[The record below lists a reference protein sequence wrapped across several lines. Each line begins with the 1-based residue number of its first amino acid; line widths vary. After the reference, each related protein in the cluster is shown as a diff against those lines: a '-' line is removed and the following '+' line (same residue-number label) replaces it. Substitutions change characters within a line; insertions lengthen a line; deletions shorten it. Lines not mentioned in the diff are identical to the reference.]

1 MLRRPYISERGAH
14 MRGPIPKPRTKS
26 ETPRMMISVETLK
39 RAVIWPAAPLQKER
53 VSEDNNQIDKESAR
67 ASSTHE

>member
-1 MLRRPYISERGAH
+1 